1 MKKKSNKQKTGG
13 FDFKHMKLAAKT
25 SIGVAAVLVLCL
37 SVLVITTMVT
47 ASSRLLRTI
56 RSEFTGIATE
66 NGIIV
71 QNTLDNAASTA
82 KDLQSYLE
90 HSYNEY
96 NKMLATQPI
105 GEDGLMVPFE
115 KNKSRIYDA
124 ELLELNYDVEG
135 YILNTAWNAVSNDED
150 ITGIGVFFERGAF
163 DSSIRDY
170 TIYVGDE
177 DAINQTA
184 QSYGSYD
191 NYASQDYYTE
201 AASLQT
207 SVFTKPY
214 QDQGVTMITASFPVV
229 YQGKTK
235 AVIVVDINIE
245 NFSKL
250 RSTDSKY
257 PTMFATVYSDD
268 GTMIY
273 DSEGLDQAGILLGDI
288 IGAEAF
294 SKVKENMAIGES
306 FSSTFKKSN
315 GKEATL
321 FFYPI
326 EAAGRTWWT
335 STALDTA
342 DLNKDANNLAYL
354 MIGMSALTTLFILIF
369 ITVFVRRMLKPITG
383 VVDAAEK
390 IAQGNLNVNLTINS
404 GDEIGMLAASFSTM
418 TDNLRA
424 IIDDV
429 KYLLGEMANSNF
441 QIHTRAENQ
450 YVGEYEGIL
459 LAVREINTNL
469 SDTLRQIDEAS
480 EQVNSGSEQVSSGAQ
495 ALSQGATEQA
505 ASVEELSA
513 TIGEIS
519 NQIQLSAANANDAN
533 RLVSEA
539 GRGIL
544 DSNKKMD
551 EMIQAMDEI
560 SNKSNQINNIIKTI
574 DDIAFQTNILALN
587 AAIEAARA
595 GAAGKGFAVVA
606 DEVRN
611 LAQKSAEA
619 VKTTASLI
627 NDTVGAVGNGTRIAD
642 ETAHSLQNVV
652 EQTKLV
658 VENIQKIA
666 DAADEQANSIQQIT
680 TGIDQISSV
689 VQTNSATAEE
699 SAAASEELSSQAQI
713 LKDLISAFQ
722 LKES

>member
-1 MKKKSNKQKTGG
+1 MKKKSSTQKTRG
-13 FDFKHMKLAAKT
+13 FDFKNMKLATKT
-25 SIGVAAVLVLCL
+25 SLGVAIVLVLCL
-37 SVLVITTMVT
+37 SSLVITTMVT

-90 HSYNEY
+90 HSYSEY
-96 NKMLATQPI
+96 NKMLASQPI

-115 KNKSRIYDA
+115 KKKSRIYDA
-124 ELLELNYDVEG
+124 ELLELNYDVES
-135 YILNTAWNAVSNDED
+135 YILNTAWNAVKNDDD
-150 ITGIGVFFERGAF
+150 ITGIGVFFERGSF

-170 TIYVGDE
+170 TIYVSTE
-177 DAINQTA
+177 DAINRTA
-184 QSYGSYD
+184 QSYGSYEE
-191 NYASQDYYTE
+191 YGSQDYYTE

-214 QDQGVTMITASFPVV
+214 QDQGVTMITAAFPVV
-229 YQGKTK
+229 HQGKTK
-235 AVIVVDINIE
+235 AVIVVDLNIE

-257 PTMFATVYSDD
+257 PTMFATVYSED

-273 DSEGLDQAGILLGDI
+273 DSEGLDQAGMLLGDV

-294 SKVKENMAIGES
+294 RTVQENMAIGES
-306 FSSTFKKSN
+306 FTAAFHKSN

-326 EAAGRTWWT
+326 EAEGRIWWT
-335 STALDTA
+335 STALDTD
-342 DLNKDANNLAYL
+342 DLKKDANTLAYL
-354 MIGMSALTTLFILIF
+354 MIGMSALSTLFILLF
-369 ITVFVRRMLKPITG
+369 ITLFVRRMLKPITG

-390 IAQGNLNVNLTINS
+390 IAQGNLDVDLNIDS
-404 GDEIGMLAASFSTM
+404 GDEIGMLAASFATM

-441 QIHTRAENQ
+441 QIHTKVENQ

-459 LAVREINTNL
+459 QAVREINTNL

-519 NQIQLSAANANDAN
+519 NQIQLAAANAKDAN
-533 RLVSEA
+533 QLVSEA

-551 EMIQAMDEI
+551 EMMGAMNEITGKSNEI
-560 SNKSNQINNIIKTI
+560 SKIIKTI

-619 VKTTASLI
+619 VKTTSALI
-627 NDTVGAVGNGTRIAD
+627 NDTVGAVGNGTKIAD

-652 EQTKLV
+652 AQTKLV

-666 DAADEQANSIQQIT
+666 HAADEQANSITQIT

-722 LKES
+722 LKEV